1 MTKLGYGISVFFP
14 AYNEEENIGDLV
26 LTAYRYLRRRFEDF
40 EILVISEGSTDR
52 TKEIVLSLSRSIPSL
67 RLLYQPRSFG
77 YAGALRTGFRNA
89 RKELVFYTDG
99 DNQFDINELDKL
111 IPLIETHGV
120 VTGYKIKRHDPP
132 VRRWASWLYNLA
144 MRLFFGLRLRDINCA
159 FKLYRREV
167 IEKIDFIPSLTQG
180 VINAEIYVNAL
191 ANGYKI
197 AEVGVNHYP
206 RVKGVSGAELG
217 RTLGF
222 VKPKIIWLFLKDT
235 LSLWTKIHLR
245 KN

>member
-1 MTKLGYGISVFFP
+1 MTKLGYSISVFFP

-26 LTAYRYLRRRFEDF
+26 LAAHRYLTRRFEDF
-40 EILVISEGSTDR
+40 EILVVSEGSTDK
-52 TKEIVLSLSRSIPSL
+52 TKEIVLNLSQSMPNL
-67 RLLYQPRSFG
+67 KLLHKPQNFG

-99 DNQFDINELDKL
+99 DNQFDIKELDRL

-132 VRRWASWLYNLA
+132 MRCWASWLYNLA
-144 MRLFFGLRLRDINCA
+144 MRLLFGLRVRDVNCA

-167 IEKIDFIPSLTQG
+167 VERVDFIPTVTQG
-180 VINAEIYVNAL
+180 VINAEIYASAL
-191 ANGYKI
+191 SNGYKI

-206 RVKGVSGAELG
+206 RVKGVSGAGLG
-217 RTLGF
+217 KTIGL
-222 VKPKIIWLFLKDT
+222 VKPKIIRLFLKDT
-235 LSLWTKIHLR
+235 LSLWKKIHLG
-245 KN
+245 KD